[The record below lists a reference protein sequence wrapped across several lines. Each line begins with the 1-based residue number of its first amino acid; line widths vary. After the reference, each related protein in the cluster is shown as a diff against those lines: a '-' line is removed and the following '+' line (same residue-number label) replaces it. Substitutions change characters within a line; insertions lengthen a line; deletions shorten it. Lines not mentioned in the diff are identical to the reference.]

1 MACKPER
8 EGAPNTRLQLTVAMH
23 LGAREGGG
31 ESRESGAL
39 GRPQL
44 KRRPLG
50 LLGTILVVG
59 TMAVTSCAS
68 SANQQMFALLIH
80 PLKPLAPNV
89 SAGPGPELRMILPG

>member
-31 ESRESGAL
+31 GSRESGAL

-44 KRRPLG
+44 KR
-50 LLGTILVVG
+50 
-59 TMAVTSCAS
+59 
-68 SANQQMFALLIH
+68 H
-80 PLKPLAPNV
+80 PLDDASVL
-89 SAGPGPELRMILPG
+89 